1 MLVKF
6 KAIKDNLMSYFG
18 KSRLTG
24 VSVMGILLTAIVLFV
39 ACSLNSVT
47 VNDGLNTKS
56 FYTLKSSTDDLLGI
70 AAVKNN
76 NYIVTDVTTKGKKI
90 NISLAYTFPVYV
102 TSGDTTHSVE
112 VVNGQTVAD
121 AILKSGISLDEHDI
135 VSMPVNSLLSGTAY
149 IDVTD
154 INYVTETY
162 QETIPYTSKTVYSNK
177 TSTKSVTTKGQEG
190 VKENIKVTKLVNGV
204 EVSSEIVSSTVLKE
218 AVTQVVTVG
227 TKKPA
232 VTTSASLKTI
242 STLKPSA
249 PIELD
254 ANGNPVNYKKHI
266 TVQATAYSGDTSS
279 ASGMKLEPGCV
290 AINTKLYPFG
300 TKFFIKSSDGKYIY
314 GYAVAAD
321 TGGFVA
327 TRPTNFDLYFP
338 TESECR
344 HFGRRNIEV
353 WVLE

>member
-6 KAIKDNLMSYFG
+6 KAVRDTLMSYFG
-18 KSRLTG
+18 KSRLKG
-24 VSVMGILLTAIVLFV
+24 VSIMGILLTAVVLFV
-39 ACSLNSVT
+39 ACSLNRVT
-47 VNDGLNTKS
+47 VNDGLNTKN
-56 FYTLKSSTDDLLGI
+56 FYTLKSSTDDLLRI
-70 AAVKNN
+70 ATVKSN
-76 NYIVTDVTTKGKKI
+76 NYIVTDVITKGRKI
-90 NISLAYTFPVYV
+90 NISLSYTFPVYV
-102 TSGDTTHSVE
+102 TSGDKTHCVE
-112 VVNGQTVAD
+112 VIEGQTVAD
-121 AILKSGISLDEHDI
+121 AVRGAGISLDEHDI
-135 VSMPVNSLLSGTAY
+135 ISMPVNSLLRETAY

-154 INYVTETY
+154 INYITETY

-177 TSTKSVTTKGQEG
+177 TSTKSVTTKGEEG
-190 VKENIKVTKLVNGV
+190 VKENVKVTKLVNGV

-232 VTTSASLKTI
+232 VTTSASLSTI
-242 STLKPSA
+242 STLKPAS

-266 TVQATAYSGDTSS
+266 TVQATAYSGDTST
-279 ASGMKLEPGCV
+279 ASGMKPQPGCV
-290 AINTKLYPFG
+290 AVNTNIFPYG

-344 HFGRRNIEV
+344 AFGRRNIEV